1 MLDTIWNLD
10 STNGDVTAPTLVT
23 AARALWAM
31 VNADTWEET
40 YQVFIEQQTVLLHK
54 KTRALLRIM
63 IDMLLEENEVE
74 DVENWRQYIPV
85 LEEAAAQDI
94 NSAWQ
99 HFVNQ
104 RNEVIDAL
112 KALCHESDEDAH
124 HALFER
130 YQAIL
135 HTDTARVILRG
146 SISKQ
151 QDEQHYPV
159 VTRLEKLLRL
169 LEQSK

>member
-10 STNGDVTAPTLVT
+10 PTNGDATAPTLVT
-23 AARALWAM
+23 AARALWAL

-40 YQVFIEQQTVLLHK
+40 YQVLIEQQTVLLHK
-54 KTRALLRIM
+54 RTRALLRIM

-74 DVENWRQYIPV
+74 DAENWRQYIPL
-85 LEEAAAQDI
+85 LEEAAQDI
-94 NSAWQ
+94 QSAWQ
-99 HFVNQ
+99 HFVKQ
-104 RNEVIDAL
+104 RNEAIDAL
-112 KALCHESDEDAH
+112 EALSHESDADAQQ
-124 HALFER
+124 ALFER

-151 QDEQHYPV
+151 QEEQHYPV

-169 LEQSK
+169 LEQPK